1 MTDALCIGS
10 TGGPW
15 RHYNCVRKPTAI
27 SVAVS
32 DRKFRRPYTGSSD
45 AYAKN
50 WPTASNG
57 SLDMVAYIYVFPRP
71 FEALLESQ
79 DITHT
84 PKNTS
89 KPSKSI
95 EFKSLV
101 LSTSFVSISARIAL
115 E

>member
-1 MTDALCIGS
+1 MSERPTVTSERRVTEITDALC
-10 TGGPW
+10 
-15 RHYNCVRKPTAI
+15 
-27 SVAVS
+27 
-32 DRKFRRPYTGSSD
+32 TGSFD
-45 AYAKN
+45 AYAEN

-71 FEALLESQ
+71 FEVCWSPKTSH
-79 DITHT
+79 THT

-95 EFKSLV
+95 KIKSLV
-101 LSTSFVSISARIAL
+101 LSTSFVSVSARLAL